1 MTSVPRLRAVTPR
14 QIETWAC
21 FLLVALVSRPPAPLR
36 LETMARLFPPLNF
49 GNVEANVYR
58 SGFPTELNFGFLQSL
73 GLRTVV
79 ILGTT
84 APSPAKHQQRRGE
97 QQHQQLQQQ
106 LQQSQHQPQHQ
117 QLQQQQQQRR
127 QHVFDEIGDAGAGT
141 GAGASDTAT
150 SSSASLIGGGGG
162 GGRRGGGGGEGGV
175 GGGEGGGAS
184 AATSSSTEGDGSFA
198 ALPPAFSAF
207 LEDLSIRA
215 IHVEGGSRVTEDMV
229 ITTLHALIDPSNHP
243 VLLTCASGRYLTG
256 AVVGCL
262 RKMQRWALV
271 CIFEEYRRF
280 AGQRLHQQHE
290 QFVEIFDTDLVAVGQ
305 KSADFVRGVH
315 GVAGVVG
322 GSEVG
327 GAGGGG
333 GEAQEA
339 TASKE

>member
-1 MTSVPRLRAVTPR
+1 MTSVPRIRAVTPR
-14 QIETWAC
+14 QVETWAC
-21 FLLVALVSRPPAPLR
+21 FLPLTHLVSRPAAPLR

-97 QQHQQLQQQ
+97 QQHQNQLQQQ
-106 LQQSQHQPQHQ
+106 LQQSQHQ

-150 SSSASLIGGGGG
+150 SSSASLIGVGGGI
-162 GGRRGGGGGEGGV
+162 RGGEGGG

-333 GEAQEA
+333 GESQEA